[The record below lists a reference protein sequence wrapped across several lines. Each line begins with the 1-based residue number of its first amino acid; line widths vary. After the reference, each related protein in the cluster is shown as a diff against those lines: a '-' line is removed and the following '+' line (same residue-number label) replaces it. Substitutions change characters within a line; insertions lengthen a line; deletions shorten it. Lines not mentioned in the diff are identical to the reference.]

1 MTMTDCNLPKG
12 WGEAHGILALEAQTL
27 GKSGATVLRV
37 RRQAGADLFVKAEP
51 VTALAELPGE
61 ISRLRWMAQHGQPVP
76 HIIDVATERGW
87 HWLLMS
93 AVPGRCLEAT
103 ATQAPRA
110 TVLLLA
116 EALRQLHR
124 LPVEQC
130 PFDHALAARVR
141 LAQARMLEGL
151 VDEDDFDPLR
161 LGRSAADVF
170 AEMLAARPRE
180 EDRVV
185 THGDACLA
193 NLMAADGRFTGFI
206 DCGRLGVADRWQDL
220 ALATRDIAADLGE
233 QWVQPFLA
241 AYGLPDDPGKNR
253 FYRLL
258 DEFF

>member
-1 MTMTDCNLPKG
+1 MISEYDLPNG
-12 WGEAHGILALEAQTL
+12 WREAHGILVLEAQAL
-27 GKSGATVLRV
+27 GQSGATVLRA
-37 RRQAGADLFVKAEP
+37 RREAGADLFVKAEP
-51 VTALAELPGE
+51 VTTLAELPGE
-61 ISRLRWMAQHGQPVP
+61 VCRLRWMAGQGQLVP
-76 HIIDVATERGW
+76 QVIDALTEQGW

-93 AVPGRCLEAT
+93 AVPGRCLDET
-103 ATQAPRA
+103 VTHAPRV
-110 TVLLLA
+110 TMVLMA

-124 LPVEQC
+124 LPIAQC

-141 LAQARMLEGL
+141 LAQARMQEGL
-151 VDEDDFDPLR
+151 VDEGDFDSLR

-170 AEMLAARPRE
+170 AELLAARPAN

-193 NLMAADGRFTGFI
+193 NLMAENGRFSGFI
-206 DCGRLGVADRWQDL
+206 DCGRLGIADRWQDL

-233 QWVQPFLA
+233 QWVSPFLA
-241 AYGLPDDPGKNR
+241 AYGIQDDPRKTR